1 MGAKSFVVIRI
12 NAQDGGCDMLVFL
25 RAGCRFGTEVLVIGA
40 SVDPEEPAES
50 FDTVLEAEF
59 MYSV

>member
-1 MGAKSFVVIRI
+1 
-12 NAQDGGCDMLVFL
+12 MLVFL

-40 SVDPEEPAES
+40 SVDPEDPAES
-50 FDTVLEAEF
+50 FDTVLEAEL